1 MKVVHINRP
10 QIQADSLRQEAARLL
25 REKWERQ
32 TRARIQKKYA
42 ASSKEQPR
50 T

>member
-1 MKVVHINRP
+1 MKVIHINRP
-10 QIQADSLRQEAARLL
+10 QIEKDNSRQEAARLL

-42 ASSKEQPR
+42 NKHS
-50 T
+50 